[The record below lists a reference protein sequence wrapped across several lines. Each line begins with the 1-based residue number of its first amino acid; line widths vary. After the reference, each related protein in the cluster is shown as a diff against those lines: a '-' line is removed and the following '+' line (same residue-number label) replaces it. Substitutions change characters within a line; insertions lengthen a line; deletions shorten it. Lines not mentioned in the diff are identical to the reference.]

1 MRRSQGTQLTNV
13 HHDDPS
19 VGRPARKLESG
30 QSIVEFTLIFPIIL
44 LLLVSIADFGRFY
57 TSAVAIEA
65 ATREA
70 ADYGAF
76 QINRWTAANVPTTV
90 AQMQRRACIAAA
102 GSHLQDYRSTDVTN
116 ATCTNPVFICQL
128 ERSGVAVD
136 CTASNGSVAG
146 TDCALSATEPPCT
159 VHVRLEFD
167 FRTILQLPPLP
178 TTVRIVRDSRFR
190 ISDLAPPP

>member
-1 MRRSQGTQLTNV
+1 MTNE
-13 HHDDPS
+13 HYDDPS
-19 VGRPARKLESG
+19 VCRPARQHESG
-30 QSIVEFTLIFPIIL
+30 QSVVEFALIFPIIL

-76 QINRWTAANVPTTV
+76 QINRWTSTNVPTTV
-90 AQMQRRACIAAA
+90 AEMQRRACIAAA

-116 ATCTNPVFICQL
+116 STCTNPVFICSL
-128 ERSGVAVD
+128 ERAGFAVD
-136 CTASNGSVAG
+136 CAASNGSVAG
-146 TDCALSATEPPCT
+146 TDCALSLTEPPCT

-178 TTVRIVRDSRFR
+178 TTVRLVRDSRFR
-190 ISDLAPPP
+190 ISNLAPPP